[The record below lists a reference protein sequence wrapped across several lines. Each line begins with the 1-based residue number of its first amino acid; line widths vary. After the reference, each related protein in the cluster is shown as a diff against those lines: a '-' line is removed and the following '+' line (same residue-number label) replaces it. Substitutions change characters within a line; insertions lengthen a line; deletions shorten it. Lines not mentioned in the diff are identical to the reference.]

1 MTHTIK
7 EMLNAKQMLCGEIAD
22 KLLAFEEEYNVRI
35 SYVDY
40 ERRDIYS
47 EGYDNPY
54 IGIPNFKID
63 ITL

>member
-1 MTHTIK
+1 MLHTIE
-7 EMLNAKQMLCGEIAD
+7 EMLEAKQRLREEIAD
-22 KLLAFEEEYNVRI
+22 KLLAFEQEYNVRV

-47 EGYDNPY
+47 EGYDKPY

-63 ITL
+63 VKI

>member
-1 MTHTIK
+1 MAHTIE
-7 EMLNAKQMLCGEIAD
+7 EMFEAKQRLREEIAD
-22 KLLAFEEEYNVRI
+22 KLLEFEQDYNVRI

-63 ITL
+63 IKL